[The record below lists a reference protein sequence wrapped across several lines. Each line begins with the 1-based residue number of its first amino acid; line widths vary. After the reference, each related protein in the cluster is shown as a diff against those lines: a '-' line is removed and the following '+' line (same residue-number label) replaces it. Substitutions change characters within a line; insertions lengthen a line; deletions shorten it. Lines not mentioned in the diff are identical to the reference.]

1 MGKGEVIVSSEIQT
15 EKQGLNLFGQ
25 SPSLCFQ
32 FILAEFIE
40 TYKEVQTI
48 ENIYKEMESLLIK
61 RRLLADVDHLLRE
74 LLDCIIKLSGSAII
88 NEDSFSWISRKGCLS
103 KLRQYCYPFV
113 NLLDNKESTIV
124 NLNICVSKAFH
135 SALQAREVIL
145 YLRQEDQSAKKM
157 PDYAML
163 YQLLDRLV
171 DNINRASRLILRVI
185 IRFREDENVVY
196 FLLRN
201 KDQLDAIYKTN
212 FVTKLFRKMYP
223 DGVEEAGQLLM
234 RKYSERGFTKLLN
247 TIAGKIAHVGNP
259 S

>member
-1 MGKGEVIVSSEIQT
+1 VSLELQT
-15 EKQGLNLFGQ
+15 EKADSNLFGQ

-32 FILAEFIE
+32 FILSEFIE
-40 TYKEVQTI
+40 TFKEVQVI
-48 ENIYKEMESLLIK
+48 EDVYKEMESLLIK

-74 LLDCIIKLSGSAII
+74 LLESIIKLAGSAVI
-88 NEDSFSWISRKGCLS
+88 NEEIFSWNTRKGCLS
-103 KLRQYCYPFV
+103 KLRHYCYPFV
-113 NLLDNKESTIV
+113 NQFENKESTVV

-145 YLRQEDQSAKKM
+145 YLHQEDQNAKKM

-163 YQLLDRLV
+163 YQLLDRLI

-201 KDQLDAIYKTN
+201 KEELDAIYKTN

-234 RKYSERGFTKLLN
+234 KKYSERGFTKLLN
-247 TIAGKIAHVGNP
+247 TIAGKISNVGNP